1 MVSSVLAFVC
11 GILVLQQCAELPN
24 TYWLAG
30 LFFLFVTC
38 LFLKCWRLMFFTIG
52 MLWASY
58 YASLQLNNI
67 LPDRL
72 QGRTLHVEGKII
84 GLPQYDDRRIRFN
97 FAVTKSEYPLPA
109 KIRLS
114 WYNNEQV
121 IKSGQLWRMTLKLKK
136 PHGRLNPGGFD
147 YQRWLFMHNI
157 GATGYVKNPAEA
169 SLLQDAR
176 PWQSI
181 DSMRQLVNDEISR
194 LLDDDEMAGLIKALT
209 IGVKNEITESQWQLF
224 RNTGTI
230 HLLAISGLH
239 IGLISALSY
248 FLMQKLA
255 VQLLLD
261 SPQKWAAI
269 ITLLLALFY
278 SALAGF
284 SLPTQRSL
292 IMLTVAM
299 LAMALQR
306 NTSLF
311 SILALAM
318 FAVLIIDPL
327 AVLSAGFWLSFLA
340 VSLIVYC
347 MAGRLGQPNR
357 FLAMT
362 KIHWLTAIGLS
373 PLLMFY
379 FQQLSII
386 APLANF
392 VAVPVISILIVP
404 LCFLAVMLLFISTDL
419 ASVVLLLIEQIL
431 KYLCQILVFMADLP
445 YASITTNAIP
455 YYLLPFALLGILIL
469 FAPRGIPGK
478 WLAGVMILPVIFLK
492 QDRPELGESRI
503 NLLDVGQGLAMLVE
517 TTNHTLLYD
526 TGAKYSQHSNMGR
539 AVVMPFLR
547 YRGIE
552 KIDTLLISHG
562 DNDHIGGAYSILQQ
576 YPVDRVISS
585 VPEQLSAYRSTRC
598 VAGQSWQWDQVV
610 FEILSPPASLFQ
622 QENNNSCVLKI
633 TTSHNSLLLTGD
645 IEQHAENWLLEN
657 AAVKLPAQILLAPH
671 HGSKTSSTEAF
682 IQLVRP
688 DMVLIPAGYRN
699 RFNFPHQP
707 VLDRYAK
714 HNISWFNT
722 ADSGAIILETG
733 AQISITTMRKPQ
745 RHYWHRR

>member
-1 MVSSVLAFVC
+1 MVSSVLVFVY

-30 LFFLFVTC
+30 LLLLAVTSFFL
-38 LFLKCWRLMFFTIG
+38 KYWRLMFFTMG
-52 MLWASY
+52 VLWASY

-72 QGRTLHVEGKII
+72 QGRTLKVEGKII

-97 FAVTKSEYPLPA
+97 FAVTKSEYALPS
-109 KIRLS
+109 KLRLS
-114 WYNNEQV
+114 WYSTEQV
-121 IKSGQLWRMTLKLKK
+121 IKSGQLWRITLKLKK
-136 PHGRLNPGGFD
+136 PHGRLNPGGVD
-147 YQRWLFMHNI
+147 YQRWLLMHNI
-157 GATGYVKNPAEA
+157 GATGYVKNTAEA
-169 SLLQDAR
+169 TLLHDTR

-181 DSMRQLVNDEISR
+181 DSMRQLINDEISR
-194 LLDDDEMAGLIKALT
+194 LLGDDEMTGLIKALT

-269 ITLLLALFY
+269 STLLLALFY

-292 IMLTVAM
+292 IMLAVAM

-311 SILALAM
+311 SILAIAM
-318 FAVLIIDPL
+318 FVVLIFDPL

-379 FQQLSII
+379 FQQLSVI

-392 VAVPVISILIVP
+392 VAVPVISVLIVP
-404 LCFLAVMLLFISTDL
+404 LCFLAVMFLFISTDL
-419 ASVVLLLIEQIL
+419 ASVVLILIEQIL
-431 KYLCQILVFMADLP
+431 KYLSQILVFMADLP

-455 YYLLPFALLGILIL
+455 YYLLPFALFGILIL
-469 FAPRGIPGK
+469 FAPKGIPGK

-517 TTNHTLLYD
+517 TSNHTLLYD

-547 YRGIE
+547 YRGIQ

-562 DNDHIGGAYSILQQ
+562 DNDHIGGAHSILQH

-585 VPEQLSAYRSTRC
+585 VPELLGAYQSTRC

-610 FEILSPPASLFQ
+610 FEILSPPVSLFQ

-633 TTSHNSLLLTGD
+633 QSAKNSLLLTGD

-657 AAVKLPAQILLAPH
+657 AAAKLPAQILLAPH
-671 HGSKTSSTEAF
+671 HGSKTSSTAAF
-682 IQLVRP
+682 LQQVRP
-688 DMVLIPAGYRN
+688 DIVLIPAGYRN
-699 RFNFPHQP
+699 RFNFPHQA
-707 VLDRYAK
+707 VLDRYVK
-714 HNISWFNT
+714 HNISWINT
-722 ADSGAIILETG
+722 ADSGAIMLETG
-733 AQISITTMRKPQ
+733 AQLSITTMRKPQ
-745 RHYWHRR
+745 RHYWHRP